1 MSILDD
7 MDAGLV
13 EEEAAQAPAAL
24 SPGESVGYSE
34 GTTTRSSGYTP
45 EQRAAQTQRTNA
57 SINRLGGFGD
67 KVRALGAETERKGAE
82 AKQRFGAAVAEPQA
96 ELERLG
102 EAQKL
107 ASKDLEKA
115 DAEYQQ
121 AVKGR
126 AEHQARTQNAIGDM
140 DTLAK
145 QIAADDQANL
155 YTNRSVGANLLS
167 SLLLGLG
174 AAAQSLYHD
183 RTNAVADQ
191 FDSALQREL
200 MQQRLRMQSN
210 KDRYG
215 NQNLLLGRM
224 MQHYDRV
231 EHAEDAAYV
240 TVYNGVR
247 GRLEALKGMMTN
259 PQMRINTEKFMAD
272 MDMKTLERQQ
282 RVMTDAVGTDVR
294 MAQAQAVL
302 EQKREAAMS
311 VDTSV
316 KTLNAQT
323 RAQAEQRKQRA
334 EGRDENALEIPG
346 WEFPEGFKGDK
357 TEARKLRDMEATV
370 SKADNALTKLAGSLD
385 KGGALTSY
393 PKWAELKA
401 EANRAILTLKGDGI
415 GDAGKNFTELER
427 TLITEGY
434 LGQDGNWKRALDPSA
449 SKRIRAA
456 VHELRNDTKRTISKR
471 GGRPAKNHEYF
482 GEGGE

>member
-1 MSILDD
+1 MSLLDD
-7 MDAGLV
+7 MDAAAA
-13 EEEAAQAPAAL
+13 EEEAAQVPQPLA
-24 SPGESVGYSE
+24 PGESVGYSE

-45 EQRAAQTQRTNA
+45 EQRAVQTQRTNA
-57 SINRLGGFGD
+57 AVNRLGGFGD
-67 KVRALGAETERKGAE
+67 KMRVLGAETERQGAA
-82 AKQRFGAAVAEPQA
+82 AKQRFGEAVAKPQA

-102 EAQKL
+102 EAEKL
-107 ASKDLEKA
+107 ASKDFSKA
-115 DAEYQQ
+115 DAEYKQ
-121 AVKGR
+121 ALKAR
-126 AEHQARTQNAIGDM
+126 TEHQARTQNAIADM
-140 DTLAK
+140 DNIAK

-174 AAAQSLYHD
+174 AAAQSLYGD

-191 FDSALQREL
+191 FDAALQREL

-240 TVYNGVR
+240 AAYNGVR

-272 MDMKTLERQQ
+272 MDMKTMERQQ
-282 RVMTDAVGTDVR
+282 RVMADAVGTDVR

-302 EQKREAAMS
+302 EQKREAAMG
-311 VDTSV
+311 VDSEV
-316 KTLNAQT
+316 KRLNAET
-323 RAQAEQRKQRA
+323 RAKAEQRKQRE
-334 EGRDENALEIPG
+334 EGRTENALEIPG
-346 WEFPEGFKGDK
+346 WDFPEGFKGDK
-357 TEARKLRDMEATV
+357 IEARKLRDMEATV
-370 SKADNALTKLAGSLD
+370 SKADRALTTLADDLE
-385 KGGALTSY
+385 KGGSLTSY

-427 TLITEGY
+427 SLITEGY

-449 SKRIRAA
+449 SKRIRRSI
-456 VHELRNDTKRTISKR
+456 HELRQDTKAAISKR
-471 GGRPAKNHEYF
+471 GGIPAKNHEYF
-482 GEGGE
+482 GDAP